1 MINEDVENLKKA
13 MNGLGTDED
22 TIIKIVANRTTSD
35 RLKIKEEWAKKYGT
49 DLVEE
54 LKKELH
60 GKMEEAMIALFSDP
74 IDYDCDSLRQA
85 MKGLGTNED
94 TLIEIISSRPP
105 STLKQTKE
113 RYQQKFNRNLEEDIK
128 KEVHGT
134 LQNILVSLLQCNR
147 STNEC
152 PNSGQ
157 IEKYAQEI
165 YNSGEGQFWRD
176 ASVFTKYLTQLSP
189 KELICLNQEY
199 NYIAKHTILQA
210 IDKEFIGDS
219 KKAFRAIVYANL
231 LPSEYFA
238 TRVHDAINGIG
249 TKDHL
254 LMRVLITR
262 DEIDMP
268 QIKECYKKLYG
279 VSMIEAIKNDI
290 SGNYRKLM
298 LELCHH

>member
-1 MINEDVENLKKA
+1 MKDDIENLKKA
-13 MNGLGTDED
+13 MAGLGTDED
-22 TIIKIVANRTTSD
+22 TIIKIVANRTTSY
-35 RLKIKEEWAKKYGT
+35 RLKMKEEWQKAYGT
-49 DLVEE
+49 DLVGE

-60 GKMEEAMIALFSDP
+60 GKMEDAMIALFSDP

-85 MKGLGTNED
+85 MSGIGTNED
-94 TLIEIISSRPP
+94 TLIEIISSRSSPI
-105 STLKQTKE
+105 LKQIKE
-113 RYQQKFNRNLEEDIK
+113 RYHQKFDRNLEEDIK

-134 LQNILVSLLQCNR
+134 LQNILISLLQCNR
-147 STNEC
+147 STNES
-152 PNSGQ
+152 PNSKEIGK
-157 IEKYAQEI
+157 IAQEI
-165 YNSGEGQFWRD
+165 YDAGEGKFWKD
-176 ASVFTKYLTQLSP
+176 ASVFTKYLTKLSH

-210 IDKEFIGDS
+210 IDKEFIGDN

-238 TRVHDAINGIG
+238 SRVNDAIKGIG

-254 LMRVLITR
+254 LMRILITR

-279 VSMIEAIKNDI
+279 VSMLEAIKKDI